1 MEPFAAAVEAMERGG
16 AVAASCVVKLASLR
30 VVRKNPEELAEV
42 IAKNE
47 RIDEMTPEH
56 WDIVNLA
63 REFFHD
69 NGVVAEPR
77 AFSKLMKTRY
87 GKDRSDQKYI
97 YSLFPTGLIKCA
109 NKVAG
114 LPRPKGCS

>member
-1 MEPFAAAVEAMERGG
+1 MEAVVDGKTIQLSEAGWLENLDEWSE
-16 AVAASCVVKLASLR
+16 ALAH
-30 VVRKNPEELAEV
+30 E

-47 RIDEMTPEH
+47 KIDELTEEH
-56 WDIVNLA
+56 WNVINLA
-63 REFFHD
+63 REYFIE
-69 NGVVAEPR
+69 NGKVCEPR
-77 AFSKLMKTRY
+77 AFSKLMKKQY

>member
-1 MEPFAAAVEAMERGG
+1 MQAEVNGKVIQLSEAGWLENLDEW
-16 AVAASCVVKLASLR
+16 S
-30 VVRKNPEELAEV
+30 EELA
-42 IAKNE
+42 AKVAITE
-47 RIDEMTPEH
+47 KIGELTEEH
-56 WDIVNLA
+56 WDIIKTA
-63 REFFHD
+63 REFFQD
-69 NGVVAEPR
+69 NGMVCEPR
-77 AFSKLMKTRY
+77 AFSKIMKKKF

>member
-1 MEPFAAAVEAMERGG
+1 MQAEVEGKVIELSEAGWLNNLDEWSEGLAVE
-16 AVAASCVVKLASLR
+16 
-30 VVRKNPEELAEV
+30 
-42 IAKNE
+42 IAKSE
-47 RIDEMTPEH
+47 KIPELTEEH
-56 WDIVNLA
+56 WDIINMA
-63 REFFHD
+63 REYFQD
-69 NGVVAEPR
+69 NGSVAEPR
-77 AFSKLMKTRY
+77 NFSKMMKKKY

>member
-1 MEPFAAAVEAMERGG
+1 MQAVINGVSVQLSEAGWLENLDEWSEALAVE
-16 AVAASCVVKLASLR
+16 
-30 VVRKNPEELAEV
+30 

-47 RIDEMTPEH
+47 RIDALTEAH
-56 WDIVNLA
+56 WDIIREA
-63 REFFHD
+63 REYFYE
-69 NGVVAEPR
+69 NGMVCEPR
-77 AFSKLMKTRY
+77 AFSKIMKQKY

-109 NKVAG
+109 NKIAG

>member
-1 MEPFAAAVEAMERGG
+1 MQ
-16 AVAASCVVKLASLR
+16 
-30 VVRKNPEELAEV
+30 AEV
-42 IAKNE
+42 NGKVIQLSEAGWLENLEEWSEDLAHEIAKNE
-47 RIDEMTPEH
+47 HIDALKEEH
-56 WDIVNLA
+56 WDIINMA
-63 REFFHD
+63 REFFRE

-77 AFSKLMKTRY
+77 AFSKIMKKKY
-87 GKDRSDQKYI
+87 GVERSDQKYI

>member
-1 MEPFAAAVEAMERGG
+1 MQADVNGTIIELSEAGWLNNLDEWSPELAAVI
-16 AVAASCVVKLASLR
+16 AVSEHIS
-30 VVRKNPEELAEV
+30 ELT
-42 IAKNE
+42 
-47 RIDEMTPEH
+47 DEH
-56 WDIVNLA
+56 WDIVNMA
-63 REFFHD
+63 REYFQD
-69 NGVVAEPR
+69 NGTVCEPR
-77 AFSKLMKTRY
+77 QFSKLMKKKY

>member
-1 MEPFAAAVEAMERGG
+1 MEATVNGKTIQLSEAGWLENLEEW
-16 AVAASCVVKLASLR
+16 S
-30 VVRKNPEELAEV
+30 EELAVE

-47 RIDEMTPEH
+47 QIPELTSEH
-56 WDIVNLA
+56 WDIINLA
-63 REFFHD
+63 REYFQE

-77 AFSKLMKTRY
+77 AFSKMMKKKF
-87 GKDRSDQKYI
+87 GDARSDQKYI

>member
-1 MEPFAAAVEAMERGG
+1 MQAEVNGKTIQLSEAGWLENLDEWSEGLAVE
-16 AVAASCVVKLASLR
+16 V
-30 VVRKNPEELAEV
+30 
-42 IAKNE
+42 AKNE
-47 RIDEMTPEH
+47 KIPELTQKH
-56 WDIVNLA
+56 WDIINIA
-63 REFFHD
+63 RAHFND
-69 NGVVAEPR
+69 KGIVAEPR
-77 AFSKLMKTRY
+77 AFSKIMKNKF

>member
-1 MEPFAAAVEAMERGG
+1 MLAEVNGKEVQLSEAGWLENLDEW
-16 AVAASCVVKLASLR
+16 S
-30 VVRKNPEELAEV
+30 EELAAV
-42 IAKNE
+42 IARNE
-47 RIDEMTPEH
+47 KIPELTEEH
-56 WDIVNLA
+56 WDIIRTA
-63 REFFHD
+63 RDYFNE

-77 AFSKLMKTRY
+77 AFSKLMKAKF
-87 GKDRSDQKYI
+87 GDARSSQQYI

>member
-1 MEPFAAAVEAMERGG
+1 MQAQVDGKVIELSEAGWLNNLDEWSEDLAVE
-16 AVAASCVVKLASLR
+16 
-30 VVRKNPEELAEV
+30 
-42 IAKNE
+42 IAKTE
-47 RIDEMTPEH
+47 KIPELTEEH
-56 WDIVNLA
+56 WDIINMA
-63 REFFHD
+63 REYFQD
-69 NGVVAEPR
+69 NGSVAEPR
-77 AFSKLMKTRY
+77 NFSKMMKKKY

>member
-1 MEPFAAAVEAMERGG
+1 MQAVVNGKTIELSEAGWLNNLDEW
-16 AVAASCVVKLASLR
+16 S
-30 VVRKNPEELAEV
+30 EELAVE

-47 RIDEMTPEH
+47 KIPELTEEH
-56 WDIVNLA
+56 WDIINLA
-63 REFFHD
+63 REYFTD

-77 AFSKLMKTRY
+77 LFSKMMKEKF
-87 GKDRSDQKYI
+87 GKDRSSQKYI